1 MKKNVIVFMTP
12 EDIDF
17 HEDQDGNIL
26 CFDRLDELY
35 TYLTSNNISVD
46 SVRLF
51 NVQAEDEVK

>member
-1 MKKNVIVFMTP
+1 MQKSVIVFMTP

-17 HEDQDGNIL
+17 HEDREGNIL

-35 TYLTSNNISVD
+35 TYLISNNIPVD

-51 NVQAEDEVK
+51 DIQAEEE